1 VDLINNDKFNKMNER
16 FTEVKKF
23 LLEFEDKGL
32 KKSENGTL
40 LIGNI
45 PQINS
50 YAYVH
55 HIYPPLSKFD
65 IESIEKELTYPI
77 PEIYKQFLL
86 ECCNGFSCFFKSLTM
101 FGYRSSTNRSL
112 ESMYQPLSIIVENTY
127 SSPDNS
133 TNNDFFIGFLDSGH
147 CIFIKKNTGKIY
159 KCDKNDALKIQDEWD
174 NLFDFLISEIKRL
187 SVEYIYPS
195 I

>member
-1 VDLINNDKFNKMNER
+1 MNNYKINKMNER
-16 FTEVKKF
+16 FTEVKKI

-32 KKSENGTL
+32 KTSENGTL

-45 PQINS
+45 PNINS

-55 HIYPPLSKFD
+55 HIYAPLSKFD
-65 IESIEKELTYPI
+65 IELIEKELTYPI

-86 ECCNGFSCFFKSLTM
+86 ECCNGFSCYFQSLKM

-147 CIFIKKNTGKIY
+147 CIFIKKSTGKIY

-174 NLFDFLISEIKRL
+174 NLYDFLISEIKRL